1 MLNFYYNGA
10 FCSTSASMHEVFY
23 LTSVPRMIAMGSDI
37 GTVTIL
43 QQIHV
48 SNLIIIEL

>member
-10 FCSTSASMHEVFY
+10 FCSASPSMHEVFY
-23 LTSVPRMIAMGSDI
+23 LTSVPRMIAMSSDI

-43 QQIHV
+43 QQTHV
-48 SNLIIIEL
+48 RNLIIIEL

>member
-10 FCSTSASMHEVFY
+10 FCSASPSMHEVFY
-23 LTSVPRMIAMGSDI
+23 LTSVPRMIAMCSDI

-48 SNLIIIEL
+48 STLILIEI